1 MKQSYQTRR
10 LLALRDIRHDGQNAA
25 VGEEVFATE
34 IDARYLIRSGA
45 ARDPNEVAEV
55 GGRQETLKIQKVVA
69 STMPAR
75 GKPGPKP
82 KAPAAPAP
90 APIASTGAMT
100 AAGSGL
106 TGVPLSG
113 GDGEQDADG
122 GDGDKKGAEGAGE
135 SGDQTAG

>member
-25 VGEEVFATE
+25 AGEEVFATD

-45 ARDPNEVAEV
+45 ARDPNEVAKV
-55 GGRQETLKIQKVVA
+55 GERQETIQIQKVVA
-69 STMPAR
+69 SPVPAR

-82 KAPAAPAP
+82 KPPATIAAAPGAP
-90 APIASTGAMT
+90 TGAMT
-100 AAGSGL
+100 AADSGL
-106 TGVPLSG
+106 TGSPPSG
-113 GDGEQDADG
+113 DEPNAG
-122 GDGDKKGAEGAGE
+122 KGAANPAGGAGE